1 MLKWSFNAC
10 FAHCSFVRNKKT
22 NEIWV
27 LCTFCAPIELFFGG
41 TALVSACSFFG
52 PNFFKNHEPCAHD
65 AHIIFLFYAIILISV
80 LAPSFKLIARRCSL
94 FDVG

>member
-10 FAHCSFVRNKKT
+10 FAHCSYVRNKKT
-22 NEIWV
+22 HEIWV

-41 TALVSACSFFG
+41 TALVSVSACSFFE

-65 AHIIFLFYAIILISV
+65 AHIIFLSPEGNCESSTREGPLDSLSIL
-80 LAPSFKLIARRCSL
+80 LLCR
-94 FDVG
+94 